1 MNYSVPISGGVG
13 LCHCLHRLVSR
24 GLGFVVEAESRQ
36 GEPAFCA
43 VRGNGSLWSRRASLD
58 GPPWWERM
66 DLVPTQSPAALGGCL
81 PGKTSLRRRRY
92 RL

>member
-1 MNYSVPISGGVG
+1 

-24 GLGFVVEAESRQ
+24 GWGFVVEAGSRQ

-43 VRGNGSLWSRRASLD
+43 LRCNGSLWSRSVSLD
-58 GPPWWERM
+58 GASWLERRE
-66 DLVPTQSPAALGGCL
+66 LVPTQSPAALRGFL
-81 PGKTSLRRRRY
+81 PGKNTFQREGD